1 MKKVR
6 DRFDVDRSMLIEDGD
21 ISVGDDGIK
30 HHHLFC
36 AAFLDELVDPEYV
49 KMIERD
55 GVRIDIDDDQ
65 SKRSFSSDDR
75 A

>member
-1 MKKVR
+1 
-6 DRFDVDRSMLIEDGD
+6 MLIEDGD
-21 ISVGDDGIK
+21 ISVSDGGIK

-36 AAFLDELVDPEYV
+36 AAFLDELVDPEYG

-65 SKRSFSSDDR
+65 SKR
-75 A
+75 

>member
-1 MKKVR
+1 
-6 DRFDVDRSMLIEDGD
+6 MLIEGGD
-21 ISVGDDGIK
+21 ISVSDGGIK

-36 AAFLDELVDPEYV
+36 VAFLDELVDPEYG

-65 SKRSFSSDDR
+65 LKRSFSSDDR

>member
-1 MKKVR
+1 
-6 DRFDVDRSMLIEDGD
+6 MLIEGGD
-21 ISVGDDGIK
+21 ISMGDNGIK

-36 AAFLDELVDPEYV
+36 VAFLDELVDPEYG

-65 SKRSFSSDDR
+65 SKR
-75 A
+75 

>member
-1 MKKVR
+1 
-6 DRFDVDRSMLIEDGD
+6 MLIEDGD
-21 ISVGDDGIK
+21 ISVSDGGIK

-36 AAFLDELVDPEYV
+36 AAFLDELVDPKYG

-65 SKRSFSSDDR
+65 LKRSFSSDDR

>member
-6 DRFDVDRSMLIEDGD
+6 DRFDVDRRMLIEGGD
-21 ISVGDDGIK
+21 ISMGDDGIK
-30 HHHLFC
+30 HQHLFC
-36 AAFLDELVDPEYV
+36 VAFLDELVDPEYG

-65 SKRSFSSDDR
+65 LKRSFSSDDR
-75 A
+75 T